1 MEEREELE
9 AQPEAP
15 SKRGGFIP
23 LIAALVLGVGGGGA
37 VGLTAVGPKVGA
49 ALAARATAAPAKAK
63 GGHGGGHGEGDSA
76 PLHVVDNLVV
86 NPAGSGGSR
95 FLLTSIALET
105 SSAAEAEALKER
117 DLEIR
122 DAFLL
127 VLASRTVDQLSDI
140 SARPALSRE
149 LLAALHVLI
158 GDGVVVR
165 ILIPQ
170 FVIQ

>member
-1 MEEREELE
+1 MDENEDIEEQTEET
-9 AQPEAP
+9 A
-15 SKRGGFIP
+15 KKGGFVP
-23 LIAALVLGVGGGGA
+23 LIAALVLSLGGGGA
-37 VGLTAVGPKVGA
+37 IGLTAVGPKVGEK
-49 ALAARATAAPAKAK
+49 LAARATAEPNVGAA
-63 GGHGGGHGEGDSA
+63 HGGGHGDGESA

-105 SSAAEAEALKER
+105 VSPAAAESLMER

-122 DAFLL
+122 DAFLM
-127 VLASRTVDQLSDI
+127 VLGAKTVEQLSDI
-140 SARPALSRE
+140 SLRPVLSRE
-149 LLAALHVLI
+149 LLASVQELVGTGI
-158 GDGVVVR
+158 VTR